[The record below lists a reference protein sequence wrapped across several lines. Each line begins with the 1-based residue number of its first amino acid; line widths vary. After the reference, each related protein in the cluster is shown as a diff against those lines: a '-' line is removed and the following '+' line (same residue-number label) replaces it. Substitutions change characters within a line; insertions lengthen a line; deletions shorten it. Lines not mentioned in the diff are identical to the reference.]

1 MTVSFERFTNL
12 IKMKKY
18 IKETCVIVCAGA
30 AIITMGCGAE
40 GDGEASSADAE
51 EAKKLEADDAAN
63 TDEPDSAAIDGDDAP
78 AE

>member
-30 AIITMGCGAE
+30 AIITMGCAAE

-51 EAKKLEADDAAN
+51 EAAKAEAAAKDDGTAGTEGAE
-63 TDEPDSAAIDGDDAP
+63 TVEDA
-78 AE
+78 E